1 MTASKPTPP
10 AVKKSPQLSVNLS
23 VAIVLYESPLELLEM
38 TLHSL
43 RRAVALAQQSGCLDQ
58 VAVALVDNFSTDEYR
73 VSAQALADAMPSSPG
88 LSLSFISQ
96 ADNRGFGAGHNVAL
110 AQLTSDQHLIL
121 NPDVEL
127 APDALAVGITALAQR
142 DEAVLLCPSATGTAG
157 EPAYLCKRYPSI
169 TVLLLRGFA
178 PALVQGWFAGLL
190 DQYEYREMCQAG
202 EPSDVEIASGCFM
215 LLKTSALRTL
225 QGFDERYFL
234 YFEDFDLSLRLR
246 EEDMGSLV
254 YWPDMRIVHH
264 GGHAA
269 RKGLLHLRYFV
280 ASGWRFFARHGWR
293 LV

>member
-1 MTASKPTPP
+1 MKN
-10 AVKKSPQLSVNLS
+10 SPQLPVNLS
-23 VAIVLYESPLELLEM
+23 VAIVLYDSPLDLLER

-43 RRAVALAQQSGCLDQ
+43 CRAVAAAQQNGCLAE
-58 VAVALVDNFSTDEYR
+58 VTVALVDNWSTELYR
-73 VSAQALADAMPSSPG
+73 ASAQALADAVPASPG
-88 LSLSFISQ
+88 LSLRFMSQ

-127 APDALAVGITALAQR
+127 APDALLIGITALSQR
-142 DEAVLLCPSATGTAG
+142 DEAALLCPSATGADG
-157 EPAYLCKRYPSI
+157 EPAYLCKRYPSL
-169 TVLLLRGFA
+169 TALLLRGFA
-178 PALVQGWFAGLL
+178 PARVQAWFAGLL
-190 DQYEYREMCQAG
+190 DQYEYREMCQRS

-215 LLKTSALRTL
+215 LLKTSALRAV

-246 EEDMGSLV
+246 EEGVGSLL

-269 RKGLLHLRYFV
+269 RKGLMHLRYFV
-280 ASGWRFFARHGWR
+280 ASAWRFFTRHGWR